1 MCKNNYV
8 DIGWNVSNC
17 VKVLFTTRNFFSQK
31 DFNISYLNDD
41 YKKIFLNR
49 KKLVETILPNNPN
62 FIKQIHGNKVINL
75 DKKNINP
82 YTADGLIT
90 TKKNNV
96 ISVLTADCMPIVISS
111 VCGSIICILHVGR
124 KGLMYNIIEKAIKI
138 LATYNYTYEAWIGP
152 SVSKNY
158 YQVDK
163 NIREKFISIDNNYQ
177 KFFFGLNNNK
187 FNMDIKGIAC
197 FQLNSNNIRNIY
209 SSEYCTVTHND
220 LFYSY
225 RKSKDIQ
232 RFGTFVWIS

>member
-1 MCKNNYV
+1 
-8 DIGWNVSNC
+8 
-17 VKVLFTTRNFFSQK
+17 
-31 DFNISYLNDD
+31 
-41 YKKIFLNR
+41 
-49 KKLVETILPNNPN
+49 
-62 FIKQIHGNKVINL
+62 
-75 DKKNINP
+75 
-82 YTADGLIT
+82 
-90 TKKNNV
+90 
-96 ISVLTADCMPIVISS
+96 
-111 VCGSIICILHVGR
+111 
-124 KGLMYNIIEKAIKI
+124 MYNIIEKAIKI
-138 LATYNYTYEAWIGP
+138 LRAYNYTYEAWIGP
-152 SVSKNY
+152 SISKNY

-163 NIREKFISIDNNYQ
+163 NIRENFISIDNNYQ